1 MSTEESLMQPANLFI
16 VDWDLPASDPSGRV
30 MFHRALKRL
39 SRDSGSAE
47 TRSTMSVLKTDNVQ
61 FAWQVYK
68 LALWYGKANIYQ
80 VQQLNAGSR

>member
-1 MSTEESLMQPANLFI
+1 MSQLFI

-30 MFHRALKRL
+30 MFHRSLKKL

-47 TRSTMSVLKTDNVQ
+47 TRSTQSVLKTDNEV
-61 FAWQVYK
+61 FAWKVYE